1 MSHAISLDSLLN
13 LPAMGIPVVNY
24 SPESTW
30 EFGAAAQGYFRLPN
44 QERTSIVQLD
54 GTYSL
59 RHQWYVNTQGTLY
72 FGNRTLSPN
81 SLIASSPIDLIL
93 LDIMMGEMSGLEM
106 AEKLR
111 SDIGYRESGIGI
123 PPIIFLTALS
133 DEDTVLQGFQLGAD
147 DYISKP
153 FRIAEV
159 LARVAA
165 VLRRSATPKTAVQNS
180 SEVQNSSTIVFEGIV
195 VNKADMSLKVD
206 GETVVMTRKE
216 IELLCYLLTHR
227 GQILSREHLLK
238 NVWDSN
244 GFVLERTVDVHIT
257 HLRKKLGQYGKR
269 IVTKSGYGYMFSV

>member
-1 MSHAISLDSLLN
+1 MAKQRIL
-13 LPAMGIPVVNY
+13 
-24 SPESTW
+24 
-30 EFGAAAQGYFRLPN
+30 
-44 QERTSIVQLD
+44 IVDDEEDICMILS
-54 GTYSL
+54 YSL
-59 RHQWYVNTQGTLY
+59 QKAGYDV
-72 FGNRTLSPN
+72 
-81 SLIASSPIDLIL
+81 LIAHSAEEALELLQSPIAYTPSPIALIL

-106 AEKLR
+106 AEHLR
-111 SDIGYRESGIGI
+111 LSPHRLIASSPSSPHEASI

-165 VLRRSATPKTAVQNS
+165 VLRRSATPKAIVQDS

-206 GETVVMTRKE
+206 GEAVVMTRKE

-244 GFVLERTVDVHIT
+244 GFVMERTVDVHIT

-269 IVTKSGYGYMFSV
+269 IITKSGYGYMFSV

>member
-1 MSHAISLDSLLN
+1 MAKQRIL
-13 LPAMGIPVVNY
+13 
-24 SPESTW
+24 
-30 EFGAAAQGYFRLPN
+30 
-44 QERTSIVQLD
+44 IVDDEEDICMILS
-54 GTYSL
+54 YSL
-59 RHQWYVNTQGTLY
+59 QKAGYDTLVAHSAEEALELLQSPIANT
-72 FGNRTLSPN
+72 P
-81 SLIASSPIDLIL
+81 SPIDLIL

-106 AEKLR
+106 ANHLR
-111 SDIGYRESGIGI
+111 LDNVQSDNL

-133 DEDTVLQGFQLGAD
+133 DEETVLQGFKLGAD

-165 VLRRSATPKTAVQNS
+165 VLRRSATPKAMVQDS

-206 GETVVMTRKE
+206 GEAVVMTRKE

-227 GQILSREHLLK
+227 GQILSREHLLQ

-269 IVTKSGYGYMFSV
+269 IVTKSGYGYMFGV

>member
-1 MSHAISLDSLLN
+1 MAKQRIL
-13 LPAMGIPVVNY
+13 
-24 SPESTW
+24 
-30 EFGAAAQGYFRLPN
+30 
-44 QERTSIVQLD
+44 IVDDEEDICMILS
-54 GTYSL
+54 YSL
-59 RHQWYVNTQGTLY
+59 QKAGYEV
-72 FGNRTLSPN
+72 
-81 SLIASSPIDLIL
+81 LIAHSAEEALELLQSPIANTPSPIDLIL

-106 AEKLR
+106 ANHLR
-111 SDIGYRESGIGI
+111 LDNVQSNDL

-133 DEDTVLQGFQLGAD
+133 DEDTVLQGFKLGAD

-159 LARVAA
+159 LARIAA
-165 VLRRSATPKTAVQNS
+165 VLRRSATPKMAVQNS
-180 SEVQNSSTIVFEGIV
+180 SEVQNSSTIVFEGIA

-206 GETVVMTRKE
+206 GEAVVMTRKE

-257 HLRKKLGQYGKR
+257 HLRRKLRQYGKR

>member
-1 MSHAISLDSLLN
+1 MAKQRIL
-13 LPAMGIPVVNY
+13 
-24 SPESTW
+24 
-30 EFGAAAQGYFRLPN
+30 
-44 QERTSIVQLD
+44 IVDDEEDICMILS
-54 GTYSL
+54 YSL
-59 RHQWYVNTQGTLY
+59 QKAGYEVLVAHSAEEALANYELRIKNYEV
-72 FGNRTLSPN
+72 
-81 SLIASSPIDLIL
+81 DLIL

-106 AEKLR
+106 AEILNQ
-111 SDIGYRESGIGI
+111 ESGTKSQDRSV

-133 DEDTVLQGFQLGAD
+133 DEDTVLQGFKLGAD

-165 VLRRSATPKTAVQNS
+165 VLRRTEAMRLSGDKAIRQENDD
-180 SEVQNSSTIVFEGIV
+180 NCIVFEGIV

-227 GQILSREHLLK
+227 GQILSREHLLQ

-257 HLRKKLGQYGKR
+257 HLRKKLGQYGKQ
-269 IVTKSGYGYMFSV
+269 IVTKSGYGYLFSV

>member
-1 MSHAISLDSLLN
+1 MAKQRIL
-13 LPAMGIPVVNY
+13 
-24 SPESTW
+24 
-30 EFGAAAQGYFRLPN
+30 
-44 QERTSIVQLD
+44 IVDDEEDICMILS
-54 GTYSL
+54 YSL
-59 RHQWYVNTQGTLY
+59 QKAGYEVLVAHSAEEALELLQ
-72 FGNRTLSPN
+72 SP
-81 SLIASSPIDLIL
+81 IAHTPSPIDLIL

-111 SDIGYRESGIGI
+111 SDIKYRESGIGI

-133 DEDTVLQGFQLGAD
+133 DEDTVLQGFKLGAD

-165 VLRRSATPKTAVQNS
+165 VLRRTEASRREDD
-180 SEVQNSSTIVFEGIV
+180 EVIRQEGENCIVFEGIV

-206 GETVVMTRKE
+206 GEAVVMTRKE

-227 GQILSREHLLK
+227 GQILSREHLLQ

-257 HLRKKLGQYGKR
+257 HLRRKLGQYSKH
-269 IVTKSGYGYMFSV
+269 IKTKSGYGYLFEG

>member
-1 MSHAISLDSLLN
+1 MAKQRIL
-13 LPAMGIPVVNY
+13 
-24 SPESTW
+24 
-30 EFGAAAQGYFRLPN
+30 
-44 QERTSIVQLD
+44 IVDDEEDICMILS
-54 GTYSL
+54 YSL
-59 RHQWYVNTQGTLY
+59 QKAGYETLVAHSAEEALANY
-72 FGNRTLSPN
+72 ELRIKNYEV
-81 SLIASSPIDLIL
+81 DLIL

-111 SDIGYRESGIGI
+111 SDIGRSQSELLDASLLGIGI

-133 DEDTVLQGFQLGAD
+133 DEDTVLKGFKLGAD

-165 VLRRSATPKTAVQNS
+165 VLRRTAEQGAKNQEPRPIS
-180 SEVQNSSTIVFEGIV
+180 NDCIVFEGIV

-206 GETVVMTRKE
+206 DEAVVMTRKE

>member
-1 MSHAISLDSLLN
+1 MAKQRIL
-13 LPAMGIPVVNY
+13 
-24 SPESTW
+24 
-30 EFGAAAQGYFRLPN
+30 
-44 QERTSIVQLD
+44 IVDDEEDICMILS
-54 GTYSL
+54 YSL
-59 RHQWYVNTQGTLY
+59 QKAGYEVLVAHSAEEALELLQ
-72 FGNRTLSPN
+72 SP
-81 SLIASSPIDLIL
+81 IAHTPSPIDLIL

-111 SDIGYRESGIGI
+111 SDIGRSHGELLDASLLDIGT

-133 DEDTVLQGFQLGAD
+133 DEDTVLQGFKLGAD

-206 GETVVMTRKE
+206 DEAVVMTRKE

>member
-1 MSHAISLDSLLN
+1 MAKQRIL
-13 LPAMGIPVVNY
+13 
-24 SPESTW
+24 
-30 EFGAAAQGYFRLPN
+30 
-44 QERTSIVQLD
+44 IVDDEEDICMILS
-54 GTYSL
+54 YSL
-59 RHQWYVNTQGTLY
+59 QKAGYEVLVAHSAEEALANYELRIKNYEV
-72 FGNRTLSPN
+72 
-81 SLIASSPIDLIL
+81 DLIL

-111 SDIGYRESGIGI
+111 LSPNSLIASSPSSPQGASI

-133 DEDTVLQGFQLGAD
+133 DEDTVLQGFKLGAD

-165 VLRRSATPKTAVQNS
+165 VLRRTEASRREGDEAIRQEGENC
-180 SEVQNSSTIVFEGIV
+180 IVFEGIV

-206 GETVVMTRKE
+206 GEAVVMTRKE

>member
-1 MSHAISLDSLLN
+1 MAKQRIL
-13 LPAMGIPVVNY
+13 
-24 SPESTW
+24 
-30 EFGAAAQGYFRLPN
+30 
-44 QERTSIVQLD
+44 IVDDEEDICMILS
-54 GTYSL
+54 YSL
-59 RHQWYVNTQGTLY
+59 QKAGYEVLVAHSAEEALELLQ
-72 FGNRTLSPN
+72 SP
-81 SLIASSPIDLIL
+81 IAHTPSPIDLIL

-106 AEKLR
+106 AEKLK
-111 SDIGYRESGIGI
+111 SENGNVKGENHL

-133 DEDTVLQGFQLGAD
+133 DEDTVLQGFKLGAD

-165 VLRRSATPKTAVQNS
+165 VLRRTEAIRRVGDEAIRQE
-180 SEVQNSSTIVFEGIV
+180 SENCIVFEGIV

-206 GETVVMTRKE
+206 GEAVVMTRKE

>member
-1 MSHAISLDSLLN
+1 MAKQRIL
-13 LPAMGIPVVNY
+13 
-24 SPESTW
+24 
-30 EFGAAAQGYFRLPN
+30 
-44 QERTSIVQLD
+44 IVDDEEDICMILS
-54 GTYSL
+54 YSL
-59 RHQWYVNTQGTLY
+59 QKAGYEVLVAHSAEEALELLQ
-72 FGNRTLSPN
+72 SP
-81 SLIASSPIDLIL
+81 IAHTPSPIDLIL

-106 AEKLR
+106 AERLK
-111 SDIGYRESGIGI
+111 SENGKVKSENHI

-165 VLRRSATPKTAVQNS
+165 VLRRTAEQGARNQEPRPIS
-180 SEVQNSSTIVFEGIV
+180 NDCIVFEGIV

-206 GETVVMTRKE
+206 GKTVVMTRKE

-227 GQILSREHLLK
+227 GQILSREHLLQ

>member
-1 MSHAISLDSLLN
+1 MAKQRIL
-13 LPAMGIPVVNY
+13 
-24 SPESTW
+24 
-30 EFGAAAQGYFRLPN
+30 
-44 QERTSIVQLD
+44 IVDDEEDICMILS
-54 GTYSL
+54 YSL
-59 RHQWYVNTQGTLY
+59 QKAGYEVLVAHSAEEALELLQ
-72 FGNRTLSPN
+72 SP
-81 SLIASSPIDLIL
+81 IAHTPSPIDLIL

-111 SDIGYRESGIGI
+111 SDIGNRESGIGI

-133 DEDTVLQGFQLGAD
+133 DEDTVLQGFKLGAD

-165 VLRRSATPKTAVQNS
+165 VLRRTEARRRQGDEAIRQEGENC
-180 SEVQNSSTIVFEGIV
+180 IVFEGIV

-206 GETVVMTRKE
+206 GEAVVMTRKE

-244 GFVLERTVDVHIT
+244 GFVMERTVDVHIT

-269 IVTKSGYGYMFSV
+269 IITKSGYGYMFSV

>member
-1 MSHAISLDSLLN
+1 MAEQRIL
-13 LPAMGIPVVNY
+13 
-24 SPESTW
+24 
-30 EFGAAAQGYFRLPN
+30 
-44 QERTSIVQLD
+44 IVDDEEDICMILS
-54 GTYSL
+54 YSL
-59 RHQWYVNTQGTLY
+59 QKAGYKT
-72 FGNRTLSPN
+72 
-81 SLIASSPIDLIL
+81 LIAHSAEEALENYELSIKNHELDLIL
-93 LDIMMGEMSGLEM
+93 LDIMMGEISGLEM
-106 AEKLR
+106 AEKLK
-111 SDIGYRESGIGI
+111 SENHI

-133 DEDTVLQGFQLGAD
+133 DEDTVLQGFKLGAD

-165 VLRRSATPKTAVQNS
+165 VLRRTAEQGTRNQEQRPIS
-180 SEVQNSSTIVFEGIV
+180 NNDCIVFEGIV

-206 GETVVMTRKE
+206 GEAVVMTRKE

-244 GFVLERTVDVHIT
+244 GFVMERTVDVHIT
-257 HLRKKLGQYGKR
+257 HLRRKLGQYGKR

>member
-1 MSHAISLDSLLN
+1 MAKQRIL
-13 LPAMGIPVVNY
+13 
-24 SPESTW
+24 
-30 EFGAAAQGYFRLPN
+30 
-44 QERTSIVQLD
+44 IVDDEEDICMILS
-54 GTYSL
+54 YSL
-59 RHQWYVNTQGTLY
+59 QKAGYEVLVAHSAEEALELLQ
-72 FGNRTLSPN
+72 SPN

-111 SDIGYRESGIGI
+111 SDIGRSHGELLDASLLDIGT

-165 VLRRSATPKTAVQNS
+165 VLRRTAEQGAKNQEPRPIS
-180 SEVQNSSTIVFEGIV
+180 NDCIVFEGIV

-206 GETVVMTRKE
+206 GEAVVMTRKE

-244 GFVLERTVDVHIT
+244 GFVMERTVDVHIT

-269 IVTKSGYGYMFSV
+269 IITKSGYGYMFSV

>member
-1 MSHAISLDSLLN
+1 MAKQRIL
-13 LPAMGIPVVNY
+13 
-24 SPESTW
+24 
-30 EFGAAAQGYFRLPN
+30 
-44 QERTSIVQLD
+44 IVDDEEDICMILS
-54 GTYSL
+54 YSL
-59 RHQWYVNTQGTLY
+59 QKAGYEVLVAHSAEEALANYELRIKNYEV
-72 FGNRTLSPN
+72 
-81 SLIASSPIDLIL
+81 DLIL

-106 AEKLR
+106 AEKLK
-111 SDIGYRESGIGI
+111 SENGKVKSENHI

-133 DEDTVLQGFQLGAD
+133 DEDTVLQGFKLGAD

-165 VLRRSATPKTAVQNS
+165 VLRRSATPKAIVQDS

-206 GETVVMTRKE
+206 GEVVVMTRKE

-227 GQILSREHLLK
+227 GQILSRAHLLQ

-269 IVTKSGYGYMFSV
+269 IITKSGYGYMFSV

>member
-1 MSHAISLDSLLN
+1 MAKQRIL
-13 LPAMGIPVVNY
+13 
-24 SPESTW
+24 
-30 EFGAAAQGYFRLPN
+30 
-44 QERTSIVQLD
+44 IVDDEEDICMILS
-54 GTYSL
+54 YSL
-59 RHQWYVNTQGTLY
+59 QKAGYEVLVAHSAEEALELLQ
-72 FGNRTLSPN
+72 SPT
-81 SLIASSPIDLIL
+81 AHTPSPIDLIL

-111 SDIGYRESGIGI
+111 SDIGRSHGELLDASLLDIGT

-133 DEDTVLQGFQLGAD
+133 DEDTVLQGFKLGAD

-165 VLRRSATPKTAVQNS
+165 VLRRSATPKTAVQS
-180 SEVQNSSTIVFEGIV
+180 SLEVQNSSVIVFEGIV
-195 VNKADMSLKVD
+195 VNKADMSLAVD
-206 GETVVMTRKE
+206 GKTVVMTRKE

-227 GQILSREHLLK
+227 GQILSREHLLS

-244 GFVLERTVDVHIT
+244 GIVLERTVDVHIT
-257 HLRKKLGQYGKR
+257 HLRRKLGQYGKR

>member
-1 MSHAISLDSLLN
+1 MAEQRIL
-13 LPAMGIPVVNY
+13 
-24 SPESTW
+24 
-30 EFGAAAQGYFRLPN
+30 
-44 QERTSIVQLD
+44 IVDDEEDICMILS
-54 GTYSL
+54 YSL
-59 RHQWYVNTQGTLY
+59 QKAGYKT
-72 FGNRTLSPN
+72 
-81 SLIASSPIDLIL
+81 LIAHSAEEALENYELSIKNHEIDLIL
-93 LDIMMGEMSGLEM
+93 LDIMMGEISGLEM
-106 AEKLR
+106 AEKLK
-111 SDIGYRESGIGI
+111 SENHI

-133 DEDTVLQGFQLGAD
+133 DEDTVLQGFKLGAD

-165 VLRRSATPKTAVQNS
+165 VLRRSAILKTAVQSS

-206 GETVVMTRKE
+206 GEAVVMTRKE

-244 GFVLERTVDVHIT
+244 GFVMERTVDVHIT
-257 HLRKKLGQYGKR
+257 HLRRKLGQYGKR
-269 IVTKSGYGYMFSV
+269 IVTKSGYGYMFSI

>member
-1 MSHAISLDSLLN
+1 MAKQRIL
-13 LPAMGIPVVNY
+13 
-24 SPESTW
+24 
-30 EFGAAAQGYFRLPN
+30 
-44 QERTSIVQLD
+44 IVDDEEDICMILS
-54 GTYSL
+54 YSL
-59 RHQWYVNTQGTLY
+59 QKAGYEVLVAHSAEEALANYE
-72 FGNRTLSPN
+72 
-81 SLIASSPIDLIL
+81 LIIKNYEVDLIL

-106 AEKLR
+106 AERLK
-111 SDIGYRESGIGI
+111 SENGKVKSENHI

-133 DEDTVLQGFQLGAD
+133 DEDTVLKGFQLGAD

-165 VLRRSATPKTAVQNS
+165 VLRRTEAMRLSGDKAIRQENDD
-180 SEVQNSSTIVFEGIV
+180 NCIVFEGIL

-206 GETVVMTRKE
+206 GEAVVMTRKE

-227 GQILSREHLLK
+227 GQILSREHLLQ

>member
-1 MSHAISLDSLLN
+1 MAKQRIL
-13 LPAMGIPVVNY
+13 
-24 SPESTW
+24 
-30 EFGAAAQGYFRLPN
+30 
-44 QERTSIVQLD
+44 IVDDEEDICMILS
-54 GTYSL
+54 YSL
-59 RHQWYVNTQGTLY
+59 QKAGYEVLVAHSAEEALANYELRIKNYEV
-72 FGNRTLSPN
+72 
-81 SLIASSPIDLIL
+81 DLIL

-111 SDIGYRESGIGI
+111 SDIGRSQSELLDASLLGMGM

-133 DEDTVLQGFQLGAD
+133 DEDTVLQGFKLGAD

-165 VLRRSATPKTAVQNS
+165 VLRRTETKRLPGDEAMRQEGENC
-180 SEVQNSSTIVFEGIV
+180 IVFEGIV

-206 GETVVMTRKE
+206 DEAVVMTRKE

-269 IVTKSGYGYMFSV
+269 IVTKSGYGYMVSV

>member
-1 MSHAISLDSLLN
+1 MAKQRIL
-13 LPAMGIPVVNY
+13 
-24 SPESTW
+24 
-30 EFGAAAQGYFRLPN
+30 
-44 QERTSIVQLD
+44 IVDDEEDICMILS
-54 GTYSL
+54 YSL
-59 RHQWYVNTQGTLY
+59 QKAGYEVLVAHSAEEALANYELRIKNYEV
-72 FGNRTLSPN
+72 
-81 SLIASSPIDLIL
+81 DLIL

-106 AEKLR
+106 AEKLK
-111 SDIGYRESGIGI
+111 SENGNVKGENHL

-133 DEDTVLQGFQLGAD
+133 DEDTVLKGFKLGAD

-165 VLRRSATPKTAVQNS
+165 VLRRTAEQGAKNQEQRPIS
-180 SEVQNSSTIVFEGIV
+180 NDCIVFEGIV

-206 GETVVMTRKE
+206 DEAVVMTRKE

>member
-1 MSHAISLDSLLN
+1 MAKQRIL
-13 LPAMGIPVVNY
+13 
-24 SPESTW
+24 
-30 EFGAAAQGYFRLPN
+30 
-44 QERTSIVQLD
+44 IVDDEEDICMILS
-54 GTYSL
+54 YSL
-59 RHQWYVNTQGTLY
+59 QKAGYEVLVAHSAEEALELLQ
-72 FGNRTLSPN
+72 SPN

-106 AEKLR
+106 AENLKSENGNVKGENHL
-111 SDIGYRESGIGI
+111 

-133 DEDTVLQGFQLGAD
+133 DEDTVLQGFKLGAD

-165 VLRRSATPKTAVQNS
+165 VLRRTAEQGAKNQEQRPIS
-180 SEVQNSSTIVFEGIV
+180 NDCIVFEGIV

-206 GETVVMTRKE
+206 GEAVVMTRKE

-269 IVTKSGYGYMFSV
+269 IVTKSGYGYLFSV

>member
-1 MSHAISLDSLLN
+1 MDDEEDICMILS
-13 LPAMGIPVVNY
+13 
-24 SPESTW
+24 
-30 EFGAAAQGYFRLPN
+30 
-44 QERTSIVQLD
+44 
-54 GTYSL
+54 YSL
-59 RHQWYVNTQGTLY
+59 QKADYEVLVAHSAEEALANYELRIKNYEV
-72 FGNRTLSPN
+72 
-81 SLIASSPIDLIL
+81 DLIL

-106 AEKLR
+106 ANHLR
-111 SDIGYRESGIGI
+111 LDNVQSDNL

-133 DEDTVLQGFQLGAD
+133 DEDTVLQGFKLGAD

-165 VLRRSATPKTAVQNS
+165 VLRRTAEQGTKNKEQRPIS
-180 SEVQNSSTIVFEGIV
+180 NDCIVFEGIV

-206 GETVVMTRKE
+206 GEAVVMTRKE

-269 IVTKSGYGYMFSV
+269 IVTKSGYGYMFEN

>member
-1 MSHAISLDSLLN
+1 MAKQRIL
-13 LPAMGIPVVNY
+13 
-24 SPESTW
+24 
-30 EFGAAAQGYFRLPN
+30 
-44 QERTSIVQLD
+44 IVDDEEDICMILS
-54 GTYSL
+54 YSL
-59 RHQWYVNTQGTLY
+59 QKAGYETFIAHSAEEALELLQ
-72 FGNRTLSPN
+72 SP
-81 SLIASSPIDLIL
+81 IAHTPSPIDLIL

-106 AEKLR
+106 ANHLR
-111 SDIGYRESGIGI
+111 SDNVQSDNL

-133 DEDTVLQGFQLGAD
+133 DEDTVLQGFKLGAD

-165 VLRRSATPKTAVQNS
+165 VLRRTEASRREGDEAIRQEDENC
-180 SEVQNSSTIVFEGIV
+180 IVFEGIV

-206 GETVVMTRKE
+206 GEAVVMTRKE

-269 IVTKSGYGYMFSV
+269 IITKSGYGYMFEN

>member
-1 MSHAISLDSLLN
+1 MAKQRIL
-13 LPAMGIPVVNY
+13 
-24 SPESTW
+24 
-30 EFGAAAQGYFRLPN
+30 
-44 QERTSIVQLD
+44 IVDDEEDICMILS
-54 GTYSL
+54 YSL
-59 RHQWYVNTQGTLY
+59 QKAGYEVLVAHSAEEALANYELRIKNYEV
-72 FGNRTLSPN
+72 
-81 SLIASSPIDLIL
+81 DLIL

-111 SDIGYRESGIGI
+111 SDIGRSHGELLDASLLDIGT

-133 DEDTVLQGFQLGAD
+133 DEDTVLQGFKLGAD

-206 GETVVMTRKE
+206 DEIVVMTRKE

-244 GFVLERTVDVHIT
+244 GFVMERTVDVHIT
-257 HLRKKLGQYGKR
+257 HLRRKLGQYGKY
-269 IVTKSGYGYMFSV
+269 IKTKSGYGYLLEG

>member
-1 MSHAISLDSLLN
+1 MAKQRIL
-13 LPAMGIPVVNY
+13 
-24 SPESTW
+24 
-30 EFGAAAQGYFRLPN
+30 
-44 QERTSIVQLD
+44 IVDDEEDICMILS
-54 GTYSL
+54 YSL
-59 RHQWYVNTQGTLY
+59 QKAGYEV
-72 FGNRTLSPN
+72 
-81 SLIASSPIDLIL
+81 LIAHSAEEALELLQSSIAHTPSPIALIL

-106 AEKLR
+106 ANHLR
-111 SDIGYRESGIGI
+111 LDNVQSDDL

-133 DEDTVLQGFQLGAD
+133 DEDTVLQGFKLGAD

-153 FRIAEV
+153 FRIEEV
-159 LARVAA
+159 LARIAA

-206 GETVVMTRKE
+206 GEAVVMTRKE

-244 GFVLERTVDVHIT
+244 GFVMERTVDVHIT
-257 HLRKKLGQYGKR
+257 HLRRKLGQYGKR

>member
-1 MSHAISLDSLLN
+1 MAKQRIL
-13 LPAMGIPVVNY
+13 
-24 SPESTW
+24 
-30 EFGAAAQGYFRLPN
+30 
-44 QERTSIVQLD
+44 IVDDEEDICMILS
-54 GTYSL
+54 YSL
-59 RHQWYVNTQGTLY
+59 QKAGYEVLVAHSAEEALANYELRIKNYEV
-72 FGNRTLSPN
+72 
-81 SLIASSPIDLIL
+81 DLIL
-93 LDIMMGEMSGLEM
+93 LDIMIGDMSGLEM
-106 AEKLR
+106 AEILNQEPGTKSQDR
-111 SDIGYRESGIGI
+111 SV

-133 DEDTVLQGFQLGAD
+133 DEDTVLQGFKLGAD

-159 LARVAA
+159 LARVTA
-165 VLRRSATPKTAVQNS
+165 VLRRT
-180 SEVQNSSTIVFEGIV
+180 EVSRREGDEAIRQEGEKCIVFEGIV

-206 GETVVMTRKE
+206 GEAVVMTRKE

-227 GQILSREHLLK
+227 GQILSREHLLQ

>member
-1 MSHAISLDSLLN
+1 MAKQRIL
-13 LPAMGIPVVNY
+13 
-24 SPESTW
+24 
-30 EFGAAAQGYFRLPN
+30 
-44 QERTSIVQLD
+44 IVDDEEDICMILS
-54 GTYSL
+54 YSL
-59 RHQWYVNTQGTLY
+59 QKAGYETLVAHSAEEA
-72 FGNRTLSPN
+72 LELLQSPN

-111 SDIGYRESGIGI
+111 SDIGYRESDIGI

-133 DEDTVLQGFQLGAD
+133 DEDTVLQGFKLGAD

-216 IELLCYLLTHR
+216 IELICYLLTHR
-227 GQILSREHLLK
+227 GQILSREHLLQ

-269 IVTKSGYGYMFSV
+269 IVTKSGYGYLFSV